1 MSARHAAVDASRRFL
16 PVCGSAK
23 RNNVC
28 VVAILHLRGHCARH
42 APSLSV
48 SQTFGGAH
56 LHTAQRRRCATLL
69 ICKRLR
75 IPERSR
81 SSLSKRERIRKR
93 KGEASFMKRVSL
105 QLLSVV
111 TACLG
116 GGGRQ
121 RRENILQ
128 SKAHVLA
135 PLLKVFVRNPV
146 CAPVFAGVCAFVCVG
161 ESSS

>member
-1 MSARHAAVDASRRFL
+1 MPPADFFQFAAQPNGTTFAWWPFCTCEVIVLVMRPPFQ
-16 PVCGSAK
+16 
-23 RNNVC
+23 
-28 VVAILHLRGHCARH
+28 
-42 APSLSV
+42 SV
-48 SQTFGGAH
+48 RPFGGAH
-56 LHTAQRRRCATLL
+56 LHTAHRRRCATLL

-111 TACLG
+111 TPCLGEG
-116 GGGRQ
+116 GGGQ

-128 SKAHVLA
+128 SNAHVLA

-146 CAPVFAGVCAFVCVG
+146 CAPVFAGVCVFVCVG